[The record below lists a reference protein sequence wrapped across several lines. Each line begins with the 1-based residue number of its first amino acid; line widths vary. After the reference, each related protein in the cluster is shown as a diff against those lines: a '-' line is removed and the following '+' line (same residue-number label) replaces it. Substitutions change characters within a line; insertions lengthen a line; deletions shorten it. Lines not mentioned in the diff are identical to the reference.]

1 MNLTEFVPKEIAFFP
16 YDGPVPSTDADYPN
30 EVPPQPIIKELPA
43 VAGPQGDPGPAGAGF
58 TPGDAAG
65 DIKYWNGTDWVNLAI
80 GTEGQV
86 LEVASGIP
94 SWQDK

>member
-1 MNLTEFVPKEIAFFP
+1 MSYCFSARAL
-16 YDGPVPSTDADYPN
+16 SSADFSLIPN
-30 EVPPQPIIKELPA
+30 EVPPIPSVKELPA
-43 VAGPQGDPGPAGAGF
+43 VAGPPGATGATGAVGPAGEGF

-65 DIKYWNGTDWVNLAI
+65 DIKYWDGADWVNLAI

-86 LEVASGIP
+86 LEVASGLP